1 MPFMIVTATE
11 FKTNFGKYL
20 EMSTKEDSF
29 ITRNKKAFEEFEI
42 PLLTPSELLQQIS

>member
-1 MPFMIVTATE
+1 MIVTATE
-11 FKTNFGKYL
+11 FKNI
-20 EMSTKEDSF
+20 F